1 MRTID
6 TREQK
11 ITQAFVALAGE
22 LARRRDPLELLDLLT
37 GHCAELLDIESAGVL
52 LANRTGV
59 LHVVAA
65 STAATRQL
73 EAFQAQREQGPC
85 QDCYSTGQP
94 VLIDDLTQYRTRWPQ
109 FVPAALQAGIA
120 SVHAVPMRLHEQVLG
135 ALNLFGTRPG
145 VLSAQDLSLAQA
157 LADVA
162 SIALVQDRTASDREA
177 LNAQLQSALNS
188 RIVLEQAKGLIAQ
201 SGDLDMA
208 SAYAVLRRYARDH
221 NLRLTEL
228 AQAVV
233 SREVPVAALI
243 PIVQARGAPVS
254 RSGPARPDEA

>member
-6 TREQK
+6 GREQK
-11 ITQAFVALAGE
+11 IPQAFVALAGE
-22 LARRRDPLELLDLLT
+22 LTRSRDPLELLDLLT
-37 GHCAELLDIESAGVL
+37 GWCAELLDIESAGLL
-52 LANRTGV
+52 LANSRGV

-65 STAATRQL
+65 SNAATREL
-73 EAFQAQREQGPC
+73 EAFQAQQGQGPC

-109 FVPAALQAGIA
+109 FVPAALQAGIV

-145 VLSAQDLSLAQA
+145 VLGAQDLSLAQA

-162 SIALVQDRTASDREA
+162 SVALVQDRTATDREA
-177 LNAQLQSALNS
+177 LTAQLQSALNS
-188 RIVLEQAKGLIAQ
+188 RVVLEQAKGLVAQ

-208 SAYAVLRRYARDH
+208 SAFAVLRKYARDH
-221 NLRLTEL
+221 NLKLSEL
-228 AQAVV
+228 AEAVV
-233 SREVPVAALI
+233 SRRLPVAALSTSTKRNQ
-243 PIVQARGAPVS
+243 PLVS
-254 RSGPARPDEA
+254 RSDRG